1 MEYVFIVLAFIALL
15 GCLIVVIRK
24 LSGVKTDFLVI
35 RMELEAL
42 LKSNREMG
50 EALERLRSARGDDS
64 SDGCRGGSVYGE
76 TECLESLTVVRD
88 ETTTERIGGF
98 TCGGVSESAHVD
110 RTHSE
115 TAMPEAVAGMLT
127 VLDGDKVAKHA
138 RYCPT
143 KKETRTSRKINYERF
158 IGENLLGKIGILVLV
173 IGVGLFITISII
185 RNM

>member
-64 SDGCRGGSVYGE
+64 SDGCREIGRASCRERVSASV
-76 TECLESLTVVRD
+76 
-88 ETTTERIGGF
+88 
-98 TCGGVSESAHVD
+98 
-110 RTHSE
+110 
-115 TAMPEAVAGMLT
+115 
-127 VLDGDKVAKHA
+127 
-138 RYCPT
+138 
-143 KKETRTSRKINYERF
+143 
-158 IGENLLGKIGILVLV
+158 
-173 IGVGLFITISII
+173 
-185 RNM
+185 